1 MREKRFRTRKELHNV
16 KLWAPIAFVATV
28 VLGLLALDQHQ
39 PWLFMGPMIV
49 AIGGLLVALRR
60 DRAVDANYAFD
71 GKSLMLRS
79 SRGED
84 VLDISSIA
92 DVSLIDRRAARDYIL
107 QRSRDMEPL
116 SGKRTMEA
124 FVRYCTVDI
133 GLTSYSFGFGRRLI
147 DSMQDAKRD
156 LVLVR
161 LRNGDAMLLSPQYN
175 HDLVDSV
182 GRVLHLRNAG

>member
-16 KLWAPIAFVATV
+16 KLWAPMAAVALV
-28 VLGLLALDQHQ
+28 VLGLLALDLDR
-39 PWLFMGPMIV
+39 PWLFMGPLIV
-49 AIGGLLVALRR
+49 SVAGLLVALRR
-60 DRAVDANYAFD
+60 DRAVDATYSFD
-71 GKSLMLRS
+71 GKSLILRS
-79 SRGED
+79 SRGEE
-84 VLDISSIA
+84 VLDIGAIS

-107 QRSRDMEPL
+107 QRSRDMEP
-116 SGKRTMEA
+116 STGRRTMEA

-147 DSMQDAKRD
+147 DRMQDAKRD

-182 GRVLHLRNAG
+182 GRVLHMRNAG